1 MKVGD
6 LVIAEEAG
14 IHYIADNPTMT
25 GLVLAIIEDVEI
37 PPLIEVMW
45 DNGYVSRTYQDEL
58 KVLCKS
64 TVNMVQ

>member
-6 LVIAEEAG
+6 LVIEEDVLIPDTVGPAL
-14 IHYIADNPTMT
+14 T
-25 GLVLAIIEDVEI
+25 GLILAIIDNVEI

-58 KVLCKS
+58 RVLCKS
-64 TVNMVQ
+64 TVNML